1 MNGNLH
7 IGNEWEAITII
18 ARSQPN
24 PLKAVAELVEN
35 SVDAGAKEILIIRG
49 KKNGVPF
56 LSILDNGEGLHLNAE
71 NEPDFHHVA
80 THICDSMKRRLSVAE
95 RRGIQGE
102 FGTGLLGFWTLG
114 RELHMVARNGEGKL
128 REMVMREGEQSF
140 STGPATVAD
149 LEEMLKEERGVE
161 VTVSHLHS
169 TTKHYLTGE
178 KLQRF
183 LALELRDRIRLGA
196 LNIVIRDRIARKEL
210 QVVPHVFCGERVARV
225 QKISVPGFGA
235 ATAEL
240 YLNLAEDRLEHRV
253 WVARNG
259 TRLTEDIRTLP
270 GCDREPWSR
279 GVFEGVIDFPGLQ
292 PAPGA
297 RQGVVQNAAFTAF
310 LQELEAVANDLEDLL
325 NRRTRLT
332 RIEVNRTVAREV
344 RKALTR
350 AMNTLP
356 EEEYPQFNT
365 QRDRDRAE
373 PLVEAVRR
381 EADRAGG
388 VAEVGGELAVV
399 RVRPGHP
406 WIPVNQE
413 RKVSLLALDEGQ
425 RPASGRLTYGWEVVE
440 GPGRLTRTS
449 GNQAHILGLEPGKVT
464 SKGEVSDGKRT
475 LTVVFTATVGEVNRS
490 LGDRGKLPF
499 YELVPDARGTWR
511 SRYARD
517 RNAILIN
524 SSHPDFLWSQANSNR
539 QKRYLTMLYC
549 KELVFWSHP
558 EVDPETLLDRFV
570 QISSRIGSN

>member
-1 MNGNLH
+1 M
-7 IGNEWEAITII
+7 
-18 ARSQPN
+18 
-24 PLKAVAELVEN
+24 
-35 SVDAGAKEILIIRG
+35 
-49 KKNGVPF
+49 
-56 LSILDNGEGLHLNAE
+56 
-71 NEPDFHHVA
+71 
-80 THICDSMKRRLSVAE
+80 
-95 RRGIQGE
+95 
-102 FGTGLLGFWTLG
+102 
-114 RELHMVARNGEGKL
+114 
-128 REMVMREGEQSF
+128 
-140 STGPATVAD
+140 
-149 LEEMLKEERGVE
+149 E

-183 LALELRDRIRLGA
+183 LALELRDRIRLCA
-196 LNIVIRDRIARKEL
+196 LNIVIQDRIARKEL
-210 QVVPHVFCGERVARV
+210 RVIPHVFSGERVARV
-225 QKISVPGFGA
+225 RRIPIPGFGT

-240 YLNLAEDRLEHRV
+240 YLNLEEGEEGPTERRDGHRI

-259 TRLTEDIRTLP
+259 TRLTDDIRTLP
-270 GCDREPWSR
+270 GCDCEPWSR
-279 GVFEGVIDFPGLQ
+279 CVFEGVIDFPGLQ

-332 RIEVNRTVAREV
+332 RVEVNRTVAREV
-344 RKALTR
+344 RKDLTR

-356 EEEYPQFNT
+356 EEAYPQFNT
-365 QRDRDRAE
+365 HRNRDQAE

-381 EADRAGG
+381 EADLVGG
-388 VAEVGGELAVV
+388 VVEVGGELAVV
-399 RVRPGHP
+399 RVEPGNP

-449 GNQAHILGLEPGKVT
+449 GNQAHILGLEPGKIT
-464 SKGEVSDGKRT
+464 SRGEVSDGKRT
-475 LTVVFTATVGEVNRS
+475 LTVVFDATVGDTVGEVNRS
-490 LGDRGKLPF
+490 VGDQGTLPF

-511 SRYARD
+511 SRFARD

-549 KELVFWSHP
+549 KELVFWSFP
-558 EVDPETLLDRFV
+558 GVDPETLLDRFV